1 MTQRRGMTIIELVV
15 VISLMAIIAGVSA
28 PALASFGQPRNAS
41 ALDVVVALLRRSRAT
56 AIQRSTAVSVTIDAT
71 TARYWVDPPDTTAV
85 LSLPPQATLSA
96 RSARVHFRFA
106 PDGQVVSDEP
116 LFVRDVAGVTP
127 VLIDAWTGEV
137 RSARR

>member
-1 MTQRRGMTIIELVV
+1 MTRRRGMTIIELIV
-15 VISLMAIIAGVSA
+15 VISLMAIIAGASA
-28 PALASFGQPRNAS
+28 PALAAHSHPRDEND
-41 ALDVVVALLRRSRAT
+41 LDVVVAVLRGSRAT
-56 AIQRSTAVSVTIDAT
+56 AIQRSTAVSVTIDPT

-106 PDGQVVSDEP
+106 PDGQAVSDEP
-116 LFVRDVAGVTP
+116 LFVHDAAEATP
-127 VLIDAWTGEV
+127 ILIEAWTGEV